1 MGLREI
7 LLLGAVGVSIYL
19 YIIFKTSRRNNNHI
33 KTKSRHSQSQT
44 ERVDKTSSDTDD
56 SCNNDSKT
64 TADRSVQTITNVD
77 SSCRLVTKRAEDKC
91 SQTEPPTE
99 LTDAFPNEFSSKRT
113 KEKCSQTESP
123 KYSESTLQKELSKDD
138 VIEGYPPPKPPDGT
152 KSEIFSTRKFS
163 ELKQNALKVIPI
175 TELQSY
181 ESLLNHL
188 CGSLKSDLDRVYAIF
203 CWIVNQRLPVINDVK
218 HIPNTESPESFL
230 YRIVQRK
237 GTFAE
242 LMCKMCRHINIP
254 CVVIHGFEKDLRYD
268 GEAMQ
273 REYHK
278 NTWNVVYLEKN
289 WRFVHCLWASKLIRV
304 YPYEKLVGEQKES
317 WSNNLIPAMH
327 DFYFLT
333 DPSIFIYK
341 FRPLDDRWQLLN
353 ETVSQAKFE
362 SLSYL
367 QPAFHILKLE
377 LVERDIDCIV
387 HISETFTLKIRIPP
401 HWLGKLFFDY
411 RIYRLQICE
420 DDFEQPDLKRYS
432 LHYIIDDIAFF
443 EIRFPPMAVG
453 EYNLQIYCNVHSDNM
468 PPDLVC
474 KFKILC
480 KKGLDSIAHIPI
492 DSRVGFGSFSAYPS
506 KHGVEALSHT
516 NGLYPWV
523 DNDMEFNFTCPK
535 SSDAKALLKK
545 IGGDD
550 DKDFGKYVKT
560 EKKDNNVKVIV
571 YPPAQEQG
579 EFVLKILISDPEAS
593 EFVNVYNYLLE
604 RTESQIQRKARENLL
619 KLLRKDNVKSAEI
632 QKATEEFLNNKGKD
646 LGEVEKAER
655 KIHHLSLK
663 GALEEL
669 RRYRNPPLSVVTILH
684 ATYILLGRNEKDILE
699 WRHQRKLLCNIEV
712 TLNDFEV
719 RHVSCKCLTTV
730 KETLKD
736 MDQTKAENASAA
748 AAKLYEWATSVI
760 RKIEE
765 QNSE

>member
-1 MGLREI
+1 MLNFQI
-7 LLLGAVGVSIYL
+7 
-19 YIIFKTSRRNNNHI
+19 
-33 KTKSRHSQSQT
+33 
-44 ERVDKTSSDTDD
+44 SS
-56 SCNNDSKT
+56 
-64 TADRSVQTITNVD
+64 
-77 SSCRLVTKRAEDKC
+77 
-91 SQTEPPTE
+91 
-99 LTDAFPNEFSSKRT
+99 
-113 KEKCSQTESP
+113 
-123 KYSESTLQKELSKDD
+123 
-138 VIEGYPPPKPPDGT
+138 
-152 KSEIFSTRKFS
+152 
-163 ELKQNALKVIPI
+163 
-175 TELQSY
+175 
-181 ESLLNHL
+181 
-188 CGSLKSDLDRVYAIF
+188 
-203 CWIVNQRLPVINDVK
+203 
-218 HIPNTESPESFL
+218 SF
-230 YRIVQRK
+230 
-237 GTFAE
+237 
-242 LMCKMCRHINIP
+242 CRHINIP

-289 WRFVHCLWASKLIRV
+289 WRFVHCHWASKLIRV
-304 YPYEKLVGEQKES
+304 YPYEKLVAEQKES

-387 HISETFTLKIRIPP
+387 PISETFTLKIRIPP

-480 KKGLDSIAHIPI
+480 EKGLDSIAHIPI
-492 DSRVGFGSFSAYPS
+492 DSRVGFGSSSAYPS

-604 RTESQIQRKARENLL
+604 RTE
-619 KLLRKDNVKSAEI
+619 VK
-632 QKATEEFLNNKGKD
+632 
-646 LGEVEKAER
+646 
-655 KIHHLSLK
+655 
-663 GALEEL
+663 
-669 RRYRNPPLSVVTILH
+669 
-684 ATYILLGRNEKDILE
+684 YILQLI
-699 WRHQRKLLCNIEV
+699 
-712 TLNDFEV
+712 
-719 RHVSCKCLTTV
+719 
-730 KETLKD
+730 
-736 MDQTKAENASAA
+736 
-748 AAKLYEWATSVI
+748 TSFF
-760 RKIEE
+760 RRRF
-765 QNSE
+765 